1 MRIRQV
7 RPEFFTDAVVSR
19 LPVDVRLTYIG
30 LWCAAD
36 DAGWLVWDVDQ
47 VAAQLYPYESVQVR
61 TRRVEK
67 AGGALVG
74 AGRMALPGCGC
85 AFIPKLSE
93 HQRIGGNKSFT
104 VRDKH
109 PVHTSLDKS
118 ARNVTLGNVRVG
130 NGNAGASAN
139 EDDDRLALLDAYRR
153 QGLPVDNVG

>member
-47 VAAQLYPYESVQVR
+47 VAAQLYPYESVKVR

-118 ARNVTLGNVRVG
+118 ARNVTLGNGRVG
-130 NGNAGASAN
+130 NVIPGASAN
-139 EDDDRLALLDAYRR
+139 EDDRLALLDAYRR